1 MLFKLSI
8 KNMKKSLK
16 DYAIYFITLVL
27 GVAVFYMFN
36 SLDSQEAMLQVSS
49 STKQMIQLMIN
60 MLSMVSVFIAV
71 ILGLLIVYAN
81 NFLIN
86 RRKKEFGIYMTLGM
100 GKRQISKILFIETIF
115 VGIISLAI
123 GLVLGIFASQ
133 FMSILV
139 AKLFQADMSKFEFVF
154 SKDACIKTC
163 IYFAVMYLA
172 VLLFNA
178 FTISRYKLINLLTAV
193 KKNEQIKMKNP
204 IVCIIVFIIAAVGL
218 GYAYWMV
225 TKGIFSMKDINE
237 TTRAIGLS
245 VLIGVIGTILTFWSF
260 SGLILK
266 LVQAKRSTYLK
277 GTNMFVLRQLHN
289 KINTTVISMSV
300 ICLMLFMTI
309 TALSSSIALKNS
321 MQADVEKMT
330 PVDLNLCKTAYLPE
344 KTVDSNGKEISYTKE
359 LREDSQKAIS
369 YTLTENGFDMK
380 NLKDVIEVPIYEKDG
395 FTWEETLG
403 KTSNPIKEQ
412 YPRMKL
418 DTLEQIMKLSDYNKI
433 AKLYGNE
440 QYSLKED
447 EYIIVCNYEGIANI
461 RNFGLRENTII
472 NLNGKEYKPKYNECK
487 DGFIQISTSKTNV
500 GIILVPDSCNLGK
513 KEQKLWFLAAN
524 YNAKTDEE
532 KEQIG
537 KMFTRDE
544 SNLLQKLNSQNS
556 TLEGETKISIIES
569 SVGLSIIIVFIA
581 IYLGIIFLIASCAIL
596 ALKQLTESSDNKQRY
611 VILRKIGCDEK
622 MINQALFRQIGIFFG
637 LPLVLAIIH
646 SIFGIQFAMSIFE
659 TLASK
664 EQLLPSIIVTAIVI
678 GIIYGCYFLATY
690 IGSKNIIKDEE

>member
-8 KNMKKSLK
+8 KNMKKSFK

-36 SLDSQEAMLQVSS
+36 SIDSQEAMLQVSS
-49 STKQMIQLMIN
+49 STKQMIKLMIN
-60 MLSMVSVFIAV
+60 MLGMVSVFIAV

-100 GKRQISKILFIETIF
+100 GKRQISKILLIETVL

-123 GLVLGIFASQ
+123 GLILGIFASQ

-154 SKDACIKTC
+154 SQNACIKTC

-178 FTISRYKLINLLTAV
+178 FTISRYKLINLLTAI

-218 GYAYWMV
+218 GYAYWEV
-225 TKGIFSMKDINE
+225 TKGIFNMTNVND
-237 TTRAIGLS
+237 TTRAIGIS
-245 VLIGVIGTILTFWSF
+245 VLLGVVGTILIFWSF
-260 SGLILK
+260 SGLILR
-266 LVQAKRSTYLK
+266 LVQAKKSTYLK

-321 MQADVEKMT
+321 MQADLEKMT
-330 PVDLNLCKTAYLPE
+330 PVDLNLYKTANLPE
-344 KTVDSNGKEISYTKE
+344 KTVNSNEKEITYTQE
-359 LREDSQKAIS
+359 LQEDSKQAIS
-369 YTLTENGFDMK
+369 YTLTQNGFDMN
-380 NLKDVIEVPIYEKDG
+380 NLKDVIETPIYVLDG
-395 FTWEETLG
+395 LTWETTLG
-403 KTSNPIKEQ
+403 NAFNQVKKQFPM
-412 YPRMKL
+412 MKL
-418 DTLEQIMKLSDYNKI
+418 ETPEQVMKISDYNKI

-440 QYSLKED
+440 QYSLEDD
-447 EYIIVCNYEGIANI
+447 EYIIICNYENIANI
-461 RNFGLRENTII
+461 RNLGLKENAVI
-472 NLNGKEYKPKYNECK
+472 NLKEKNYKPKYNECK
-487 DGFIQISTSKTNV
+487 DGFIQISTSHTNE
-500 GIILVPDSCNLGK
+500 GIILVPDSCNFSE
-513 KEQKLWFLAAN
+513 KEQKLWFLVAN
-524 YNAKTDEE
+524 YNAKTDKE
-532 KEQIG
+532 KEQIE
-537 KMFTRDE
+537 KMFTSDE
-544 SNLLQKLNSQNS
+544 SELVQKLNKENN
-556 TLEGETKISIIES
+556 TLDGETKISIIES
-569 SVGLSIIIVFIA
+569 SVGLSTIIVFIA

-611 VILRKIGCDEK
+611 IILRKIGCDEK

-637 LPLVLAIIH
+637 LPLILAIIH
-646 SIFGIQFAMSIFE
+646 SIFGIQFAMSIFDV
-659 TLASK
+659 LASK
-664 EQLLPSIIVTAIVI
+664 EQLLPSIIATAIAI
-678 GIIYGCYFLATY
+678 GVIYGCYFLATY
-690 IGSKNIIKDEE
+690 IGSKNIIKEEE